1 MMTVSL
7 SRYVDPP
14 IVAPM
19 RDPLRTVLTSP
30 QEDKIKTLTDA
41 AGIKV
46 EPYWPPMFARL
57 LETVNMDDLISN
69 IGAAPAA
76 APAGAPA
83 GEAAEETKEEEKEE
97 SEEEEEEEMEFD
109 LFD

>member
-1 MMTVSL
+1 MAETSEMACVYAAL
-7 SRYVDPP
+7 ILHDDGIP
-14 IVAPM
+14 I
-19 RDPLRTVLTSP
+19 T
-30 QEDKIKTLTDA
+30 EDKIKTLTDA